1 MTQDLKA
8 VLLVVLQQGLI
19 DAGYGVRSIETV
31 TPSST
36 DNPNTLTIKRS
47 GAQDEDNRP
56 LLTVRR
62 IAGPTPVSF
71 YMSNYGFYE
80 DMQSAYVPVIQVQDR
95 VRIQVEASQDTG
107 GQSLIDKL
115 MLQIPQML
123 LQNWDAMTF
132 PWEAGGYGLYN
143 LTFRGSDD
151 VIRAFIEAGG
161 KAIYSNAFDVSAT
174 YTLDTPSQTPAVS
187 TITAIEFVPIV
198 VGNIVLI

>member
-1 MTQDLKA
+1 MTQDLKS

-19 DAGYGVRSIETV
+19 DAGYGVHSIETAV
-31 TPSST
+31 PSSA
-36 DNPNTLTIKRS
+36 DNPNTVTLKRS

-62 IAGPTPVSF
+62 IAGPTPVAF

-80 DMQSAYVPVIQVQDR
+80 DMQSAFVPAIQVQDR

-115 MLQIPQML
+115 MLQIPYML

-132 PWEAGGYGLYN
+132 PAEVGGYGLYN

-151 VIRAFIEAGG
+151 VIRAFTEAGG
-161 KAIYSNAFDVSAT
+161 KAVYSNAFDVSAI
-174 YTLDTPSQTPAVS
+174 YTLDAPSQTPPVS
-187 TITAIEFVPIV
+187 TITAIEFVPQVAGEEVAI
-198 VGNIVLI
+198 